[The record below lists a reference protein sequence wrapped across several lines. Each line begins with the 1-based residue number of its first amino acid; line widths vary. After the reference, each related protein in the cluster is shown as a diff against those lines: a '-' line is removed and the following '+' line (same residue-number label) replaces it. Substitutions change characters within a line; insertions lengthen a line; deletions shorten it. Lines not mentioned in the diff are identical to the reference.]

1 MQRQQS
7 VSAGHWFHNRSW
19 IIQATERIVYLFAF
33 TPSPISW
40 RYNEQQDLGSGR
52 SPFEIAA

>member
-1 MQRQQS
+1 MPRQQS

-19 IIQATERIVYLFAF
+19 IIQATDGIVYLFAF
-33 TPSPISW
+33 TLSPISR

-52 SPFEIAA
+52 SPFETAA